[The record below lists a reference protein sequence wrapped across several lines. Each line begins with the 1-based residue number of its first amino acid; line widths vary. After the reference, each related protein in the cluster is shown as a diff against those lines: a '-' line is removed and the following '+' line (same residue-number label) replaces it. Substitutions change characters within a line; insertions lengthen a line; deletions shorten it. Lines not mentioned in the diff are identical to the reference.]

1 MNDSTLPAERFEEH
15 RSHLR
20 AVAYRMLGSLAE
32 AEDAVQETWL
42 RFDRSDTGDVEN
54 LGGWLTTVVTRVCL
68 NVLRARAARREDLL
82 DSVAAEPSAGRA
94 ERVDPEHE
102 ALLAD
107 AVGLALL
114 VVLDTLTPSERVAF
128 VLHDLFAVPFDDIA
142 PMIGKAPAATRQLAS
157 RARRR
162 VRGRTPDAATDAGAD
177 SADRARRRLVVEAF
191 LAATRGGDFDA
202 LLSLLHP
209 GVVLRAD
216 RAVGPTPEPL
226 LVTGAQTVARGAMA
240 AMRRART
247 TGPALIDGSAGL
259 VMAPLGRLF
268 LVLRFTLADGR
279 ITEIDLVAE
288 PDRLSGLEIAVLTD

>member
-1 MNDSTLPAERFEEH
+1 MNDSALPAEVFEEH

-20 AVAYRMLGSLAE
+20 AVAYRMLGSLTE

-42 RFDRSDTGDVEN
+42 RFDRSDTGEIDN
-54 LGGWLTTVVTRVCL
+54 LGGWLTTVAARVCL
-68 NVLRARAARREDLL
+68 NVLRARRARSEDPLDAFTTDPVPGREEG
-82 DSVAAEPSAGRA
+82 A
-94 ERVDPEHE
+94 DPEHE

-114 VVLDTLTPSERVAF
+114 VVLDTLTPAERVAF

-142 PMIGKAPAATRQLAS
+142 PMIEKSAAATRQLAS

-162 VRGRTPDAATDAGAD
+162 VRGRTPAAD
-177 SADRARRRLVVEAF
+177 ADRARRRLVVDAF

-226 LVTGAQTVARGAMA
+226 LITGAQTVARGAMA
-240 AMRRART
+240 AVQRAGS
-247 TGPALIDGSAGL
+247 TGPALVDGSAGL

-268 LVLRFTLADGR
+268 LVLRFTIVDGR

-288 PDRLSGLEIAVLTD
+288 PDRLGALDIAVLTD